1 MARGSLT
8 ASDPSWVPCDPLPWQ
23 RVAECFLQQDRGLS
37 GTQPRCPLM
46 VSPLSLQMKRALVLG
61 ASALLI
67 LALNQNAIREV
78 GQCQRWGRAGIVP
91 R

>member
-1 MARGSLT
+1 MFPT
-8 ASDPSWVPCDPLPWQ
+8 AGQ
-23 RVAECFLQQDRGLS
+23 GLV
-37 GTQPRCPLM
+37 GDTA
-46 VSPLSLQMKRALVLG
+46 PLSPDGVPAVLQMKRALVLG